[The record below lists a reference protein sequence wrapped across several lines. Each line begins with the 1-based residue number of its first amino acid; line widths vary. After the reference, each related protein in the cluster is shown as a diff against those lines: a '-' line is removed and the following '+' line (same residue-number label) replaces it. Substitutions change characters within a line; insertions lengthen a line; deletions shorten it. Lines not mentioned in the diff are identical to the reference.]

1 MANVCLQQHIERPG
15 NGQPERFKR
24 DDVALLQ
31 LLPSRWTQTR
41 KHCTPPRYDAGTRR
55 GVYARRPKSSVIQQQ
70 AMPYASVTTATPQL
84 APRCVQCC
92 PRSRQGELYPLLPK
106 TGSEV
111 PSPRYLRPP
120 IRGTTILGETSTPRL
135 EASLQNLSLDSVNDV
150 PHIVIRDVRSG
161 RQTHTN
167 LEDCL

>member
-1 MANVCLQQHIERPG
+1 MANVCLQQNIERPG

-92 PRSRQGELYPLLPK
+92 PRSRQGELYPLCPK
-106 TGSEV
+106 PAPKSPPPDIYV
-111 PSPRYLRPP
+111 P
-120 IRGTTILGETSTPRL
+120 
-135 EASLQNLSLDSVNDV
+135 Q
-150 PHIVIRDVRSG
+150 
-161 RQTHTN
+161 
-167 LEDCL
+167 